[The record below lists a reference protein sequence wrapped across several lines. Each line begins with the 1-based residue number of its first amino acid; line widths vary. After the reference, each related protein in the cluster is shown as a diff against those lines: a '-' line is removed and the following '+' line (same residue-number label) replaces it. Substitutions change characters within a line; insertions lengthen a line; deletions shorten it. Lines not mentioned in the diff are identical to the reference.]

1 MPLPLPENEAS
12 RLGALW
18 SYRILDTPPEE
29 RFDDLARLAAYVCGT
44 PIGLIG
50 LIDNS
55 REWFKSRVGWEVSE
69 IPREASIGTYA
80 ILQPEVLVVSDTL
93 KDKRFARYQM
103 ATRAGVRFYA
113 GAPLL
118 TPERYALGTL
128 CVMDHVPRALTEGQ
142 GRMLWTLARQV
153 MAHLEDQRGLGSN
166 PGTESHERYRRFFE
180 SSVVGFYRTTL
191 DGQVLDCN
199 PAFVRIMGYGS
210 REELLACHA
219 LEFYFSSSDRQDFLE
234 QCRSLG
240 SLTNF
245 ASRLRRKDG
254 SAVWVLENVK
264 PVLGPDGAPTMIE
277 GTLVDISQQKFAE
290 MARSHAEK
298 ALTDSETR
306 YRRLFETAKD
316 GILILDFQT
325 GQIADV
331 NPYLIEML
339 GYTHADFVGKKLWE
353 IGPFKDIPAA
363 RSAFRELQQK
373 GVIRYEDLP
382 LETKDGRRISVE
394 FVSNVYNVD
403 GMRVAQ
409 CNIRDITERVRAEA
423 ALKMSETQHRS
434 LIDGAGHGICR
445 ATLEGRFVEVNPAL
459 VAMLGY
465 SAAEEILKL
474 NLAQDVFAE
483 PEEGL
488 RLMHKWQLIGKIDE
502 EVQWRRADQRL
513 ITVRLNVRVLGG
525 EQGMAGLEVIA
536 VDVTERRALEEQM
549 RQALKIE
556 AVGQLAGGMA
566 HEFNNYLGIVLG
578 YSDLLLEEAGAT
590 EGLRRNVAEIKAAT
604 QRAASLT
611 RQLLALS
618 RQQVLEPKVLD
629 VNAVVWETHKLLR
642 RLIPENIDLVPM
654 LEPNL
659 QPVKVDPAQI
669 QQILINL
676 VVNARDAMPE
686 GGKVVIET
694 ANVELDEEYAG
705 RHIEVQPGDYVMLAV
720 SDNGSGID
728 EPTQARIFEPFF
740 TTKQEGKGTGLGLS
754 TVYGIVRQS
763 GGHITVESALG
774 EGTRFRIYL
783 PPTATA
789 ELEVKAQEDETTP
802 MQTEILSGTETVL
815 VVEDQ
820 PALLRLISVCL
831 GKRGYTVLAAEDG
844 AEALRILENNPG
856 EIDLVVSDIMMPKV
870 NGLELMKKAT
880 LLRPEMRFL
889 FISGYA
895 EDTIG
900 RTAHLPPD
908 AGYLEKPFLPIEL
921 ARKVRELLN
930 ESDAGRRGAGKTA

>member
-1 MPLPLPENEAS
+1 MQSPLLGNEAG
-12 RLGALW
+12 RVEALR
-18 SYRILDTPPEE
+18 SYRILDTPAEE
-29 RFDDLARLAAYVCGT
+29 RFNDLARLAAYVCGT

-50 LIDNS
+50 LIDSS
-55 REWFKSRVGWEVSE
+55 REWFKSKVGWDVSE
-69 IPREASIGTYA
+69 IPREVSFGTCA
-80 ILQPEVLVVSDTL
+80 IQQHDVLIVSDTL
-93 KDKRFARYQM
+93 QDKRFARNQL

-118 TPERYALGTL
+118 TPDRYALGTL
-128 CVMDHVPRALTEGQ
+128 CVMDHVPCALTDGQ
-142 GRMLWTLARQV
+142 GRILGTLARQV
-153 MAHLEDQRGLGSN
+153 MAHLEDQRNLGSN
-166 PGTESHERYRRFFE
+166 SGTEVHELYRRFFE
-180 SSVVGFYRTTL
+180 SSVMGFYRTTL

-199 PAFVRIMGYGS
+199 PAFVRIMGYAS

-219 LEFYFSSSDRQDFLE
+219 SEFYFSPTDRQDFLE

-245 ASRLRRKDG
+245 ELCLRRKDG
-254 SAVWVLENVK
+254 SAVWVLENVE
-264 PVLGPDGAPTMIE
+264 PVLGPDGTPAMIE

-290 MARSHAEK
+290 AAHNQAQR
-298 ALTDSETR
+298 ALQDSETR

-316 GILILDFQT
+316 GILILDFKT

-331 NPYLIEML
+331 NPFLIEML
-339 GYTHADFVGKKLWE
+339 GYTHGEFVGKKFWE
-353 IGPFKDIPAA
+353 IGPFKDISAS
-363 RSAFRELQQK
+363 RSAFSELQTK
-373 GVIRYEDLP
+373 GVIRYENLP
-382 LETKDGRRISVE
+382 LETKDGRRINVE
-394 FVSNVYNVD
+394 FVSNVYPVD
-403 GMRVAQ
+403 GNQVVQ

-423 ALKMSETQHRS
+423 ALKISETHHRS
-434 LIDGAGHGICR
+434 VFEGAVHGIYR
-445 ATLEGRFVEVNPAL
+445 GTLEGRFLEVNPAL

-465 SAAEEILKL
+465 NSAEEVLKL
-474 NLAQDVFAE
+474 RLFQDVFAE

-488 RLMHKWQLIGKIDE
+488 RLMHKWQLTGEIEE
-502 EVQWRRADQRL
+502 EVQWKRRDQRL
-513 ITVRLNVRVLGG
+513 ITVRLSDRVLRT
-525 EQGMAGLEVIA
+525 ENQRAARLEVIA
-536 VDVTERRALEEQM
+536 EDVTERRALEEQL
-549 RQALKIE
+549 RQVLKLE

-578 YSDLLLEEAGAT
+578 YSGLLLEEAGTT

-618 RQQVLEPKVLD
+618 RRQVLEPKVLD
-629 VNAVVWETHKLLR
+629 VNVAVWETHKLLR
-642 RLIPENIDLVPM
+642 RVIPGDIDLVPV

-676 VVNARDAMPE
+676 VVNARDAMPQ

-705 RHIEVQPGDYVMLAV
+705 RHIEVQPGSYMMLAV

-728 EPTQARIFEPFF
+728 EQTQSRIFEPFF

-763 GGHITVESALG
+763 GGHITVESALR

-783 PPTATA
+783 PPTAVTK
-789 ELEVKAQEDETTP
+789 LKAEDETP
-802 MQTEILSGTETVL
+802 PLQTEVLAGTETVL
-815 VVEDQ
+815 VVEDE
-820 PALLRLISVCL
+820 PALRRLISVSL
-831 GKRGYTVLAAEDG
+831 ETRGYTVLAAEDG
-844 AEALRILENNPG
+844 TEAIRILENNPG
-856 EIDLVVSDIMMPKV
+856 EIDLVISDIMMPKL
-870 NGLELMKKAT
+870 NGLELRKKT
-880 LLRPEMRFL
+880 ILLRPEIRFL

-900 RTAHLPPD
+900 RTAHLPQN

-921 ARKVRELLN
+921 AHKIRALLN
-930 ESDAGRRGAGKTA
+930 ESTAGRGSTGKTA

>member
-1 MPLPLPENEAS
+1 MQWPVPENEAG
-12 RLGALW
+12 RVDALR
-18 SYRILDTPPEE
+18 SYRILDTPAEE
-29 RFDDLARLAAYVCGT
+29 WFDDLARLAAYVCGT

-50 LIDNS
+50 LIDSS
-55 REWFKSRVGWEVSE
+55 REWFKSRVGWDVSE

-80 ILQPEVLVVSDTL
+80 ILQHDVLIVSDTL
-93 KDKRFARYQM
+93 KEKRFSRNQL

-118 TPERYALGTL
+118 TSEKYALGTL
-128 CVMDHVPRALTEGQ
+128 CVMDHVPRALTGGQ
-142 GRMLWTLARQV
+142 GRILWTLARQV
-153 MAHLEDQRGLGSN
+153 MAHLEDQRSLRSN
-166 PGTESHERYRRFFE
+166 PGTESYERYRRFFE

-219 LEFYFSSSDRQDFLE
+219 TEFYFSLTDRQEFLE
-234 QCRSLG
+234 QARSLG

-245 ASRLRRKDG
+245 ESRLRRKDG
-254 SAVWVLENVK
+254 SAVWVLENIN
-264 PVLGPDGAPTMIE
+264 PVMGLEGPPVTIE
-277 GTLVDISQQKFAE
+277 GTLVDISPQKFAE
-290 MARSHAEK
+290 AAHSQAQQ
-298 ALTDSETR
+298 ALEDSETR

-316 GILILDFQT
+316 GILILDFKT
-325 GQIADV
+325 GQITDV
-331 NPYLIEML
+331 NPFLVEML
-339 GYTHADFVGKKLWE
+339 GYTHSEFVGKKLWE
-353 IGPFKDIPAA
+353 IGLFKDIPAS
-363 RSAFRELQQK
+363 RSAFSELQTK

-382 LETKDGRRISVE
+382 LETKDGRRIEVE
-394 FVSNVYNVD
+394 FVSNVYPVD
-403 GMRVAQ
+403 GTQVVQ
-409 CNIRDITERVRAEA
+409 CNIRDITERARAEA
-423 ALKMSETQHRS
+423 ALKISETHHRS
-434 LIDGAGHGICR
+434 VFEGAVHGIYR

-465 SAAEEILKL
+465 SSAEEVLKL
-474 NLAQDVFAE
+474 SLAQGVFAE

-488 RLMHKWQLIGKIDE
+488 RLLHKWQLTGKIEE

-513 ITVRLNVRVLGG
+513 ITVRLNGRVLGSD
-525 EQGMAGLEVIA
+525 QKMAGLEVIA
-536 VDVTERRALEEQM
+536 EDVTERRALEEQL
-549 RQALKIE
+549 RQAQKIE

-618 RQQVLEPKVLD
+618 RRQVLESKVLD

-642 RLIPENIDLVPM
+642 RVIPENIDLVLV
-654 LEPNL
+654 LEQNL
-659 QPVKVDPAQI
+659 QPVKVDPSQI

-676 VVNARDAMPE
+676 VVNARDALPQ

-705 RHIEVQPGDYVMLAV
+705 RHIEVQPGRYVMLAV
-720 SDNGSGID
+720 SDNGSGMD
-728 EPTQARIFEPFF
+728 EQTQARIFEPFF
-740 TTKQEGKGTGLGLS
+740 TTKQEGEGTGLGLS
-754 TVYGIVRQS
+754 TVYGIARQS
-763 GGHITVESALG
+763 GGHITVESALH
-774 EGTRFRIYL
+774 EGTTFRIYL
-783 PPTATA
+783 PPTAAT
-789 ELEVKAQEDETTP
+789 ELKVEDETPP
-802 MQTEILSGTETVL
+802 MQPEILVGTETVL
-815 VVEDQ
+815 VVEDD
-820 PALLRLISVCL
+820 PALRRLISMSL
-831 GKRGYTVLAAEDG
+831 EKRGYTVLAAEDG
-844 AEALRILENNPG
+844 TEAIRILESNPG
-856 EIDLVVSDIMMPKV
+856 KIDLVVSDIMMPKL
-870 NGLELMKKAT
+870 NGLELRKKAI

-889 FISGYA
+889 LISGYA

-900 RTAHLPPD
+900 ETAHLPQD

-921 ARKVRELLN
+921 ARKIRALLN
-930 ESDAGRRGAGKTA
+930 DSDAGRDSTAKIA